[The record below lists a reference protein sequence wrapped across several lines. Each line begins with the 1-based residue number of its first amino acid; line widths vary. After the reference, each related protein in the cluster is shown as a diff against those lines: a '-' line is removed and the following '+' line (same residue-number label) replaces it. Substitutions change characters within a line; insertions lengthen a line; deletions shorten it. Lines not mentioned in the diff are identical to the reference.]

1 MMRGEKDGLSPMQRV
16 LFCLG
21 MMVTAVCSA
30 HPFLGA
36 ELSVVML
43 LWARVYGKVPVG
55 KYLRMF
61 RLPLGFLALSGL
73 VLLWE
78 YSGVRERILS
88 FSVGPGYLSMTRE
101 TVLRTI
107 LVTFRAL
114 GAVSALFALGMTTP
128 VTELTGVL
136 KRLHCPDLICSLMYL
151 MYRYI
156 FLMYQVHG
164 NMKQAAEG
172 RMGYMDYR
180 TSLRTTAGIY
190 GNLLAYSYRQAGAN
204 FDAMES
210 RCFDGSV
217 QFLSGKYRKD
227 WRKTV
232 ILVILVLLEIGICI
246 CWRSWPAV

>member
-1 MMRGEKDGLSPMQRV
+1 MG
-16 LFCLG
+16 
-21 MMVTAVCSA
+21 
-30 HPFLGA
+30 
-36 ELSVVML
+36 
-43 LWARVYGKVPVG
+43 RVYGKVPVG

-78 YSGVRERILS
+78 YSGVREGILS

-101 TVLRTI
+101 TVASDNSCY
-107 LVTFRAL
+107 FPGL

-190 GNLLAYSYRQAGAN
+190 GNLLPIVTDRQGQILTLWKAAALTEVFSSFRGN
-204 FDAMES
+204 T
-210 RCFDGSV
+210 
-217 QFLSGKYRKD
+217 GKTGGRQ
-227 WRKTV
+227 
-232 ILVILVLLEIGICI
+232 
-246 CWRSWPAV
+246 

>member
-1 MMRGEKDGLSPMQRV
+1 MQRV

-36 ELSVVML
+36 ELSVVMF

-78 YSGVRERILS
+78 YSGVREGILS

-128 VTELTGVL
+128 VTELNGVL

-172 RMGYMDYR
+172 RMGYIDYR

-217 QFLSGKYRKD
+217 RFLSGEYRKD

-246 CWRSWPAV
+246 RWRGWPAV

>member
-1 MMRGEKDGLSPMQRV
+1 MMRGEKDSLSPMQRF
-16 LFCLG
+16 LFCLS
-21 MMVTAVCSA
+21 MMAAAVCSA

-36 ELSVVML
+36 ELSLVML
-43 LWARVYGKVPVG
+43 LWARISGKVPVG

-61 RLPLGFLALSGL
+61 RLPLGFLILSGL

-78 YSGVRERILS
+78 YSSVREGILS
-88 FSVGPGYLSMTRE
+88 LSLGPGYLCMTRE
-101 TVLRTI
+101 TVLRTL
-107 LVTFRAL
+107 LVTCRAL

-128 VTELTGVL
+128 ATELTSVL

-172 RMGYMDYR
+172 RMGYVDLR

-210 RCFDGSV
+210 RCFGGTIG
-217 QFLSGKYRKD
+217 FLPGRYQKDRK
-227 WRKTV
+227 KTAL
-232 ILVILVLLEIGICI
+232 LVGIVLVETGLCI
-246 CWRSWPAV
+246 WLRGWPVR

>member
-1 MMRGEKDGLSPMQRV
+1 
-16 LFCLG
+16 
-21 MMVTAVCSA
+21 
-30 HPFLGA
+30 
-36 ELSVVML
+36 
-43 LWARVYGKVPVG
+43 
-55 KYLRMF
+55 
-61 RLPLGFLALSGL
+61 
-73 VLLWE
+73 
-78 YSGVRERILS
+78 
-88 FSVGPGYLSMTRE
+88 
-101 TVLRTI
+101 
-107 LVTFRAL
+107 
-114 GAVSALFALGMTTP
+114 MTTP

-217 QFLSGKYRKD
+217 QFLSGNTG
-227 WRKTV
+227 KT
-232 ILVILVLLEIGICI
+232 GG
-246 CWRSWPAV
+246 RQ